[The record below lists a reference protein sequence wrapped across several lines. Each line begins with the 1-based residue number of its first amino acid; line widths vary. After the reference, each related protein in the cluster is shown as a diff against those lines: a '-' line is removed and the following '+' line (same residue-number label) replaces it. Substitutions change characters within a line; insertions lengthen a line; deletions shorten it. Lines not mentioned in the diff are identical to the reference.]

1 MLRYLIKRILIL
13 IPVVILISI
22 ILFTISKLMPGDPV
36 RAMLPTTLRPD
47 QYQRAYDAM
56 YLRLGLDKSV
66 VEQYFRWMYNV
77 VILGEFGHSSMLNRP
92 VAEAVAIP
100 LKNTIIMNVFVNLL
114 YLAIALPVSIR
125 MAVKRG
131 SIFDN
136 TIQVS
141 SLATFSIPSF
151 FLGLLLIFF
160 FAVRLAWL
168 PMGGMPNTVMLGT
181 GATAVAWA
189 RHLTLPVA
197 TLTLVSLAS
206 ALRYFRNAMIE
217 ALSQDYIRTARSK
230 GLSEKIVIYSH
241 ALRNA
246 MIPISTIIVFT
257 LFSLFIGAPLTE
269 QVFAYNGLG
278 RLLLQA
284 VGARDIMLIT
294 TMSLFFSMVSVLAVL
309 VADIVY
315 SLVDPRIK
323 LR

>member
-1 MLRYLIKRILIL
+1 
-13 IPVVILISI
+13 
-22 ILFTISKLMPGDPV
+22 MPGDPV
-36 RAMLPTTLRPD
+36 RAMLPLTLKPD
-47 QYQRAYDAM
+47 QYQRAYDVM
-56 YLRLGLDKSV
+56 YMRLGLDKSL
-66 VEQYFRWMYNV
+66 VEQYFRWIYNIV
-77 VILGEFGHSSMLNRP
+77 FMGEFGYSSMLNRP
-92 VAEAVAIP
+92 VVDAVAIP
-100 LKNTIIMNVFVNLL
+100 LRNTITMNVFVNLL

-125 MAVKRG
+125 MAVRRG

-136 TIQVS
+136 TIQVT

-151 FLGLLLIFF
+151 FLGLLLIFV

-168 PMGGMPNTVMLGT
+168 PMGGMPNTYMLST
-181 GATAVAWA
+181 GDSIAAWA
-189 RHLTLPVA
+189 RHLTLPVV
-197 TLTLVSLAS
+197 TLTIISLAS
-206 ALRYFRNAMIE
+206 ALRYFRNAMID

-269 QVFAYNGLG
+269 SVFAYNGIG

-284 VGARDIMLIT
+284 VAARDTMLIT
-294 TMSLFFSMVSVLAVL
+294 TMNLFFSMVSVFSVL